1 MSRTGII
8 YIQFV
13 TQCTPYVMQSLVR
26 IGSAKADTAEI
37 RCQACKLGR
46 NGTRH
51 DAYSLR
57 PLNLNDGFLSVEYNN
72 YVQAVRVSIVI
83 SVART
88 ANRRMR
94 SRRFLPMG
102 WAGTNGEWYIVRL
115 FSCSLIVMPVVRSGL
130 SFWRRVRLQLTL
142 VRNTSSRHRGLR
154 AHVTE
159 EHELTTPTDKSSRH
173 LETRDKVT
181 D

>member
-1 MSRTGII
+1 MAAAAGQVSWPEPNLDTMSRTGII

-102 WAGTNGEWYIVRL
+102 WAGTNGE
-115 FSCSLIVMPVVRSGL
+115 
-130 SFWRRVRLQLTL
+130 
-142 VRNTSSRHRGLR
+142 
-154 AHVTE
+154 
-159 EHELTTPTDKSSRH
+159 
-173 LETRDKVT
+173 
-181 D
+181 